1 MKPIIE
7 VTKDVAGSIVLVTA
21 DKWLME
27 DLVETV
33 AIEAQAALNDLIV
46 ARADFDPADA
56 DSILQLTQARAAITS
71 ALDGKSMVLARL
83 LPFEILGLIRDLQN
97 ALDKSA

>member
-27 DLVETV
+27 DLVESA
-33 AIEAQAALNDLIV
+33 AIEAPAALTGLIL

-56 DSILQLTQARAAITS
+56 DSVLQLTQARSQVTS
-71 ALDGKSMVLARL
+71 ALDGKSIVLARL
-83 LPFEILGLIRDLQN
+83 LPFEILGLIRDLQ
-97 ALDKSA
+97 ACLEKSA